1 MTERMSAADYNRFI
15 TSVNALGTKRVKGA
29 VPTVTDDQTF
39 HSKRE
44 ARRWGELCILQQAGE
59 ISNLERQVKIELRGK
74 NGPILTPKCK
84 QPAVYI
90 ADFTYV
96 DWRNGGVKVIEDAKG
111 YATEVFRLKRAILAA
126 QGVEILVT

>member
-1 MTERMSAADYNRFI
+1 MTERMSAADYNRFVA
-15 TSVNALGTKRVKGA
+15 SLNAVGTKRVKGA

-44 ARRWGELCILQQAGE
+44 ARRWGELCVLQAAGE
-59 ISNLERQVKIELRGK
+59 ISNLDRQVKIELHGK
-74 NGPILTPKCK
+74 NGPILTPKRK

-96 DWRNGGVKVIEDAKG
+96 DWRIGGVKIVEDSKG
-111 YATEVFRLKRAILAA
+111 FGTEIFRLKRAILAA
-126 QGVEILVT
+126 QGVEVLVT